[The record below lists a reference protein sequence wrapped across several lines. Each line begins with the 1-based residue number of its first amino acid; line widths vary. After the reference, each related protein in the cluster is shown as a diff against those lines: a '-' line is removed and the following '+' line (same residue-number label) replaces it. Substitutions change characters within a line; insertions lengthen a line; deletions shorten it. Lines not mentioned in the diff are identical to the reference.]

1 MRLESNLSESLICG
15 SDHSQICGNDLLDV
29 WHTLDSQT
37 LEDKSDGLN
46 HHGMVLRER
55 WVPDNPHQGCYGD
68 GGVYFL
74 QCGGSGHIGQHL
86 TRVLCNIIIMQ
97 VKLFIV
103 KVLKFTGI
111 YTLHTCTL

>member
-1 MRLESNLSESLICG
+1 MRLESNLSESLICR

-37 LEDKSDGLN
+37 LENKSDGLN